1 MARLAIWSHA
11 ASDTVNAL
19 KVEVAA
25 QGDNLIKIRRTNSN
39 FTGRAGDIIIN
50 YGDSNM
56 PSNVIGRATVLNP
69 GHRIGNASN
78 KSTAFRAFADAGVK
92 TVDFTTSRSTAQGWV
107 DNGELVYAR
116 TRLQGHSGEGI
127 IACHRDPSELGNVGG
142 VETADSAVSAQLY
155 TRGITSD
162 RREFR
167 IHVMKGK
174 ITYVQQKKRRDGYAD
189 MPEYSGVVRN
199 YHTGWIYAT
208 QMAQLNEEAKREAL
222 KAINALGLDY
232 GAVDVITRREEA
244 WVLEVNTAPGMTGT
258 NLTTFA
264 SNVLRLLNGQ
274 EVEEVMPAPSLDNL
288 QREINEA
295 PPAAPAASPR
305 TVRQTLQRE
314 AAPAPAP
321 ATESE
326 VAADE
331 TFALA
336 GDSEQNLRA
345 TPVNR
350 ASNNQSRRNGE
361 RAVQLANS
369 IPTPAPEAP
378 PAAPVDTGRASRP
391 ANVNRAIDR
400 LTERFAEPA
409 RTAPTP
415 QNNGVY
421 LITVDNERTVGKYDG
436 SMNHFEIIGWEV
448 PVAASDATI
457 VEQLCVL

>member
-39 FTGRAGDIIIN
+39 FSGRAGDVIIN

-78 KSTAFRAFADAGVK
+78 KSTAFRTFADAGVK
-92 TVDFTTSRSTAQGWV
+92 TVDFTTSRTTAQEWV

-127 IACHRDPSELGNVGG
+127 VACHRDPSSLGNIGG
-142 VETADSAVSAQLY
+142 VATSESAVSAQLY
-155 TRGITSD
+155 TRGITAD

-167 IHVMKGK
+167 IHIMKGK

-208 QMAQLNEEAKREAL
+208 QMAQLNDEAKREAL
-222 KAINALGLDY
+222 KAIAALGLDY
-232 GAVDVITRREEA
+232 GAVDVITRRDEA

-264 SNVLRLLNGQ
+264 ANCLRILNGQ

-288 QREINEA
+288 QREINET
-295 PPAAPAASPR
+295 PAATPRAATVRETLQRQSTPAPAAAPVAP
-305 TVRQTLQRE
+305 TPE
-314 AAPAPAP
+314 PAP
-321 ATESE
+321 
-326 VAADE
+326 VA
-331 TFALA
+331 
-336 GDSEQNLRA
+336 
-345 TPVNR
+345 
-350 ASNNQSRRNGE
+350 
-361 RAVQLANS
+361 
-369 IPTPAPEAP
+369 
-378 PAAPVDTGRASRP
+378 DTGRASRP
-391 ANVNRAIDR
+391 SRVNRAIDR
-400 LTERFAEPA
+400 LTERFGDAE
-409 RTAPTP
+409 TSTPTP

-421 LITVDNERTVGKYDG
+421 LIVVDGERTVGKFDG
-436 SMNHFEIIGWEV
+436 RMTHFEIVGWEV
-448 PVAASDATI
+448 PVAMADATI

>member
-39 FTGRAGDIIIN
+39 FTGRAGDVIIN

-78 KSTAFRAFADAGVK
+78 KSTAFRTFADAGVK
-92 TVDFTTSRSTAQGWV
+92 TVDFTTSRTTAQEWV

-127 IACHRDPSELGNVGG
+127 VACHREPSSLGNIGG
-142 VETADSAVSAQLY
+142 IATSESAVSAQLY
-155 TRGITSD
+155 TRGITAD

-189 MPEYSGVVRN
+189 MEEYSAVVRN

-208 QMAQLNEEAKREAL
+208 QMAQLNDEAKREAL
-222 KAINALGLDY
+222 KAIEALGLDY
-232 GAVDVITRREEA
+232 GAVDVITRRDEA

-264 SNVLRLLNGQ
+264 ANCLRILNGQ

-288 QREINEA
+288 QREINETPA
-295 PPAAPAASPR
+295 AAPAASPR
-305 TVRQTLQRE
+305 TVRETLQRQATPAPA
-314 AAPAPAP
+314 AAPASPAQAPAP
-321 ATESE
+321 T
-326 VAADE
+326 
-331 TFALA
+331 
-336 GDSEQNLRA
+336 
-345 TPVNR
+345 
-350 ASNNQSRRNGE
+350 
-361 RAVQLANS
+361 
-369 IPTPAPEAP
+369 PTPAP
-378 PAAPVDTGRASRP
+378 ASR
-391 ANVNRAIDR
+391 NTRA
-400 LTERFAEPA
+400 ES
-409 RTAPTP
+409 APTP

-421 LITVDNERTVGKYDG
+421 LIVVDGERTVGKFDG
-436 SMNHFEIIGWEV
+436 RMTHFEIVGWEV
-448 PVAASDATI
+448 PVAMADATI

>member
-25 QGDNLIKIRRTNSN
+25 QGDNLIKIRRNNSN

-56 PSNVIGRATVLNP
+56 PSHVIGRATVLNP

-78 KSTAFRAFADAGVK
+78 KSTAFRTFADAGVK
-92 TVDFTTSRSTAQGWV
+92 TVDFTTSRTTAQEWV
-107 DNGELVYAR
+107 DSGELVYAR

-127 IACHRDPSELGNVGG
+127 VACHRDPSSLGNIGG
-142 VETADSAVSAQLY
+142 VQTSESAVSAQLY
-155 TRGITSD
+155 TRGITAD

-222 KAINALGLDY
+222 KAIQALGLDY
-232 GAVDVITRREEA
+232 GAVDVITRRDEA

-274 EVEEVMPAPSLDNL
+274 EVEEVMPAPSLDEL
-288 QREINEA
+288 QREVNNTPSA
-295 PPAAPAASPR
+295 QTR

-321 ATESE
+321 APAPEQE

-331 TFALA
+331 NFALS
-336 GDSEQNLRA
+336 GDSAQNLRA

-350 ASNNQSRRNGE
+350 TQSNQSRRNGE

-369 IPTPAPEAP
+369 TPT
-378 PAAPVDTGRASRP
+378 
-391 ANVNRAIDR
+391 
-400 LTERFAEPA
+400 L
-409 RTAPTP
+409 

-421 LITVDNERTVGKYDG
+421 LITVDGERTVGKYDV
-436 SMNHFEIIGWEV
+436 SMSHFEIVGWEV

-457 VEQLCVL
+457 LEHLCVL

>member
-39 FTGRAGDIIIN
+39 FTGRAGDVIIN

-78 KSTAFRAFADAGVK
+78 KSTAFRTFADAGVK
-92 TVDFTTSRSTAQGWV
+92 TVEWTTSRTTAQEWV

-127 IACHRDPSELGNVGG
+127 VACHREVGGLGNVGG
-142 VETADSAVSAQLY
+142 IATSESAVSAQLY

-189 MPEYSGVVRN
+189 MEEYSAVVRN

-208 QMAQLNEEAKREAL
+208 QMAQLNDEAKREAL
-222 KAINALGLDY
+222 KAIEALGLDY

-264 SNVLRLLNGQ
+264 ANCLRILNGQ

-288 QREINEA
+288 QREINET
-295 PPAAPAASPR
+295 PAAAPVRQSNAPGGELEAMERHQSSRRAA
-305 TVRQTLQRE
+305 TVRETLQRQPE
-314 AAPAPAP
+314 PAPVAPAPAP
-321 ATESE
+321 E
-326 VAADE
+326 
-331 TFALA
+331 
-336 GDSEQNLRA
+336 
-345 TPVNR
+345 
-350 ASNNQSRRNGE
+350 
-361 RAVQLANS
+361 
-369 IPTPAPEAP
+369 
-378 PAAPVDTGRASRP
+378 PVDTGRAARP
-391 ANVNRAIDR
+391 ANVNRAIDSLNR
-400 LTERFAEPA
+400 RNGERAVEMA
-409 RTAPTP
+409 NSIPTP

-421 LITVDNERTVGKYDG
+421 LIVVDGERTVGKYDG
-436 SMNHFEIIGWEV
+436 RMTHFEIVGWEV
-448 PVAASDATI
+448 PVAMADATI